1 MVDVHG
7 QVSGSNLDD
16 ASVLADDALA
26 WDHAADPED
35 DQALAH
41 DSEEHGLDL
50 EDVSSKEVEDYH
62 HHAKGLVALASP
74 SQLNLVN

>member
-26 WDHAADPED
+26 WDLAADPED
-35 DQALAH
+35 DQA
-41 DSEEHGLDL
+41 
-50 EDVSSKEVEDYH
+50 
-62 HHAKGLVALASP
+62 
-74 SQLNLVN
+74 